1 MKRRTPDYYH
11 RFECIGSACRDNCC
25 VGWEIDIDDEAY
37 GDYCS
42 VQGAFG
48 QRLMEYIDHRR
59 PYHFIMEGDRCP
71 FLNTRNLCDIYMNL
85 GKDRLCQICTDHPRF
100 YETYGDRLE
109 AGLGLVCEEAA
120 RLILNNKDK
129 LLFIDEGEGQE
140 EAEDP
145 WLQMLNQVREQVI
158 LLLQERKRPLWERLA
173 LVLSQ
178 AMILQEDY
186 SRQDKKSMS
195 AHIHRQWTVERPHE
209 DPADV
214 KGWFLDCIEFLQS
227 LELLTDQWE
236 KILDLAYDKVRE
248 ENIVFSDPD
257 PIFYEQLLI
266 YFVYRYFLRSV
277 YDFQLLDKIRFA
289 IFSCLAVRVLETAV
303 SDQENIPPKEI
314 ARLYSKEI
322 EYSEENMEALNE
334 EFLFSEMFEKQKLLN
349 AVSIVF

>member
-11 RFECIGSACRDNCC
+11 RFECIGSVCRDSCC
-25 VGWEIDIDDEAY
+25 VGWEIDIDDDAY

-42 VQGAFG
+42 VPGAFG
-48 QRLMEYIDHRR
+48 QRLMECIDHTH

-71 FLNTRNLCDIYMNL
+71 FLDTSNLCDIYTKL

-100 YETYGDRLE
+100 YETYGDRQE

-120 RLILNNKDK
+120 RLILKNKDK
-129 LLFIDEGEGQE
+129 VFFIDEGEAQE

-145 WLQMLNQVREQVI
+145 WLQLLNLARDQMI
-158 LLLQERKRPLWERLA
+158 LLLQERKRPLGERLA
-173 LVLSQ
+173 WVLSQ

-186 SRQDKKSMS
+186 NRQDMDSMS
-195 AHIHRQWTVERPHE
+195 VHIHRHE
-209 DPADV
+209 TEEGIHGNPSDV

-227 LELLTDQWE
+227 LEILTDQWE
-236 KILDLAYDKVRE
+236 RILDLAYDKVRE
-248 ENIVFSDPD
+248 GNLVFSDPD
-257 PIFYEQLLI
+257 PIFYEQLMV
-266 YFVYRYFLRSV
+266 YFIYRYFLRSV

-289 IFSCLAVRVLETAV
+289 LFACLAVRGLEAAV
-303 SDQENIPPKEI
+303 SDQQQIPPEEI

-334 EFLFSEMFEKQKLLN
+334 EFLFSQMFEKQKLLN

>member
-1 MKRRTPDYYH
+1 MKRRIPDYYH
-11 RFECIGSACRDNCC
+11 RFECIGSACRDSCC

-48 QRLMEYIDHRR
+48 QRLMECIDHTH

-71 FLNTRNLCDIYMNL
+71 FLNTSNLCDIYIKL

-100 YETYGDRLE
+100 YEIYGDRQE

-129 LLFIDEGEGQE
+129 VLFIDEGETQE
-140 EAEDP
+140 EAEDS
-145 WLQMLNQVREQVI
+145 WLQMLNLARDRMI
-158 LLLQERKRPLWERLA
+158 LLLQERKRPLGERLA

-186 SRQDKKSMS
+186 NRQDKNSMS
-195 AHIHRQWTVERPHE
+195 VHIHRQETEEGLHS
-209 DPADV
+209 DPSDV
-214 KGWFLDCIEFLQS
+214 KEWFLDCIEFLQS
-227 LELLTDQWE
+227 LEILTDQWE
-236 KILDLAYDKVRE
+236 KILNLAYDKVRE
-248 ENIVFSDPD
+248 EKIVFSDPD
-257 PIFYEQLLI
+257 PIFYEQLMI

-289 IFSCLAVRVLETAV
+289 LFASLAVRGLEAAV
-303 SDQENIPPKEI
+303 SDQERIPPEEI

-334 EFLFSEMFEKQKLLN
+334 EFLFSKMFEKQKLLN
-349 AVSIVF
+349 AVSKVF